1 MNDRLLRFYFYSL
14 LIINGL
20 LFLAAKV
27 VFMVVREKAP
37 TFASSEN
44 NKNKAL

>member
-20 LFLAAKV
+20 LFLVAKV
-27 VFMVVREKAP
+27 VFMVFREKAP
-37 TFASSEN
+37 TFASSKN